1 MYVAGNFW
9 SVLAGFVGILLALV
23 LTVLSIVV
31 IRPPLSR
38 FLEKILG
45 DKEISQ
51 LGTTFIVLLLALEG
65 AKAVI
70 GYFTV
75 PELSTMLG
83 GLSNL
88 IDNLTGTVQWAV
100 YMAALLFIGY
110 SVRISRTPPTKVEVE
125 NEH

>member
-1 MYVAGNFW
+1 
-9 SVLAGFVGILLALV
+9 
-23 LTVLSIVV
+23 
-31 IRPPLSR
+31 
-38 FLEKILG
+38 
-45 DKEISQ
+45 
-51 LGTTFIVLLLALEG
+51 LLALEG
-65 AKAVI
+65 VKAVI

-88 IDNLTGTVQWAV
+88 INNLTGTVQWAV

-110 SVRISRTPPTKVEVE
+110 SVRISRITTTKDNVE